1 MHGAT
6 SIESPVTLTEKLK
19 AGKLKLRF
27 ILYIFFSPT
36 RCTKDPSSFL
46 LFVSLLSIR
55 SFVSLMFF
63 YMYMR
68 FFQQEVF
75 PESVQ
80 KSTGVSRQLFVPDD
94 SVSESDDE
102 WMDLIEE
109 DEVLTDSSQDSDDTN
124 GQTPQSY
131 EKTTGC

>member
-1 MHGAT
+1 
-6 SIESPVTLTEKLK
+6 
-19 AGKLKLRF
+19 
-27 ILYIFFSPT
+27 
-36 RCTKDPSSFL
+36 
-46 LFVSLLSIR
+46 
-55 SFVSLMFF
+55 MFF

-80 KSTGVSRQLFVPDD
+80 NSTGVSRQLFVPDD